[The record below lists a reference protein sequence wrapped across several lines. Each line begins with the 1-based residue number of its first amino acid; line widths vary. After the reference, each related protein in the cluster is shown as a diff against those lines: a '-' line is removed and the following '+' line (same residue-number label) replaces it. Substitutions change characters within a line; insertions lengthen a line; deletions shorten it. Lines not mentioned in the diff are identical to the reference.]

1 MIRVVSYIAIIFI
14 SFVLQTSVFPIMTFL
29 PSTPN
34 IMLIIT
40 FTFAVLRGRDEGL
53 IVGVISGL
61 LMDFGGGG
69 LIGFYG
75 LFYMFIGF
83 VTGFLSQHINED
95 TPMVPMVLCVITEML
110 FHFYVFVFRYLLR
123 GRLGF
128 GVYFNN
134 IMLAEIII
142 TTVLSLF
149 IYGILLFGNDKLE
162 AYEQRSALKF
172 A

>member
-14 SFVLQTSVFPIMTFL
+14 SFVLQTSVFPMMTFL
-29 PSTPN
+29 QSTPN
-34 IMLIIT
+34 IMLILT
-40 FTFAVLRGRDEGL
+40 FTFAILRGREEGL
-53 IVGVISGL
+53 IVGVICGL
-61 LMDFGGGG
+61 LMDFGSGG

-75 LFYMFIGF
+75 LFYMFVGYLL
-83 VTGFLSQHINED
+83 GFLSQHINED
-95 TPMVPMVLCVITEML
+95 TPIVPIVLAVVCEML
-110 FHFYVFVFRYLLR
+110 FHFYVFMFRYLLR

-128 GVYFNN
+128 GTYFNN

-142 TTVLSLF
+142 TTVLALF
-149 IYGILLFGNDKLE
+149 IYGLLLLGNDKLE